1 MKFRLNLLCVLLCA
15 AMFGLLAACNTN
27 APTIESRLTPGQVLD
42 DELLTEAVR
51 LAIRDEFRSNEQPYQ
66 INTVVL
72 DGRVFLIGS
81 VEHQDHKDLVSDIV
95 GDFRHARSV
104 QNELHVGEL
113 RTVGEA
119 NRDRSIAT
127 SARLALLN
135 DPRTR
140 AQEFNLYAHKGTV
153 YLIGITPRSV
163 GSAAADIVKY
173 VRGVRAVV
181 LLIDYL
187 D

>member
-1 MKFRLNLLCVLLCA
+1 MKLNSRLIHVSVCAFVSVL
-15 AMFGLLAACNTN
+15 FVACNSSV
-27 APTIESRLTPGQVLD
+27 PTIESRLTPGRILD
-42 DELLTEAVR
+42 DELLTEAVH
-51 LAIRDEFRSNEQPYQ
+51 ASIRDEFRRREIPYQ

-81 VEHQDHKDLVSDIV
+81 VHTRAHKELASDIV
-95 GDFRHARSV
+95 GDFRHVKST
-104 QNELHVGEL
+104 QNELHVGDL

-119 NRDRSIAT
+119 NRDRRIAT
-127 SARLALLN
+127 SARLALVN

-140 AQEFNLYAHKGTV
+140 GQEFNLYAHKGTV

-163 GSAAADIVKY
+163 GIAAADILKY
-173 VRGVRAVV
+173 LRGVETVM
-181 LLIDYL
+181 LLLDYL

>member
-1 MKFRLNLLCVLLCA
+1 MKIRLRFTSVLVCTALCVLLT
-15 AMFGLLAACNTN
+15 ACNVN
-27 APTIESRLTPGQVLD
+27 APTIESRLTPGQILD
-42 DELLTEAVR
+42 DELLTEAIR
-51 LAIRDEFRSNEQPYQ
+51 AAIRYEFRSKDLPYQ
-66 INTVVL
+66 ITSIVL

-81 VEHQDHKDLVSDIV
+81 VQAQVDKELASDV
-95 GDFRHARSV
+95 VRDFRHVRSI

-119 NRDRSIAT
+119 NRDRRIVT
-127 SARLALLN
+127 SARVALLN

-140 AQEFNLYAHKGTV
+140 AQEFTLYAHKGMV
-153 YLIGITPRSV
+153 YLIGITPRAV
-163 GSAAADIVKY
+163 GAAAADIVKY
-173 VRGVRAVV
+173 VRGVNTVV

>member
-1 MKFRLNLLCVLLCA
+1 MKFRSSLAFVSVCAVLCTFLI
-15 AMFGLLAACNTN
+15 ACVSKP
-27 APTIESRLTPGQVLD
+27 PTIESRLTPGRILD
-42 DELLTEAVR
+42 DELLTEAIRV
-51 LAIRDEFRSNEQPYQ
+51 AIRDEFRRNDVPYQ
-66 INTVVL
+66 INSVVL

-81 VEHQDHKDLVSDIV
+81 VQTQAHKDLVSDIV
-95 GDFRHARSV
+95 GDFRHVRSV

-113 RTVGEA
+113 RTAGEA
-119 NRDRSIAT
+119 NRDRRIAT
-127 SARLALLN
+127 SARFELVN

-140 AQEFNLYAHKGTV
+140 AQEFKLHAHKGTV

-173 VRGVRAVV
+173 VRGVRTVM